1 MQLILSLVGLLSE
14 SSKQN
19 YCYMKSMLKIAGLLP
34 LIPLIILFNSCKKET
49 SPLPTITTSTIS
61 SISPTTATSG
71 GNVTTDGGAIVS
83 ARGVCWN
90 IISGPTIANSKTAD
104 STGTGIFIST
114 ITGLSAN
121 TTYYLRAYASNS
133 IGTAYGSEISFTT
146 LQPISPI
153 LTTTSATLITTTT
166 AFSGGSITSD
176 GGSPVTV
183 QGVCWNTT
191 HNPTTANI
199 KTSDGLGVGNFVS
212 SISGLL
218 PNVTYYLRAY
228 ATNSV
233 GTGYGEEIKLKT
245 YTGIITDIE
254 GNAYYTVTIGSQI
267 WMAENL
273 KATKYLNGDLIGTT
287 SPSTLDITN
296 ESTPKYQWAYADDEN
311 NVTTYGRLYTWY
323 VLTDTRKVCPIG
335 WHVSTQND
343 IATLR
348 ELLGGY
354 TTTGGMLKEGG
365 VSHWQSPNIGA
376 TNETSFTGLPGGYR
390 AQSGQYVGLG
400 QFGIWWTSTEDLYL
414 DPTLY
419 ALSYDLFNNS
429 IFFGAGGS
437 SVRKHA
443 LSVRCIKD

>member
-1 MQLILSLVGLLSE
+1 MQLILSLSGLLSD

-19 YCYMKSMLKIAGLLP
+19 YRYMKSMLKIAGLFL
-34 LIPLIILFNSCKKET
+34 LIPSIILFNYCKKET
-49 SPLPTITTSTIS
+49 NPLPTITTATIS
-61 SISPTTATSG
+61 SITPTTATSG
-71 GNVTTDGGAIVS
+71 GNVTTGGGSTVS

-90 IISGPTIANSKTAD
+90 TASNPTIANSKTVD
-104 STGTGIFIST
+104 SAGTGIFIST
-114 ITGLSAN
+114 ITGLTAT

-133 IGTAYGSEISFTT
+133 IGSAYGSEISFTT
-146 LQPISPI
+146 LQPIPPV
-153 LTTTSATLITTTT
+153 LTTTSATSITTTT
-166 AFSGGSITSD
+166 ALSGGSVTSD
-176 GGSPVTV
+176 GGAPVTV
-183 QGVCWNTT
+183 QGVCWNTA

-199 KTSDGLGVGNFVS
+199 KTSDGPGVGNFVS

-218 PNVTYYLRAY
+218 PNATYYLRAY

-233 GTGYGEEIKLKT
+233 GTGYGDEIILKT
-245 YTGIITDIE
+245 YTGTITDIE
-254 GNAYYTVTIGSQI
+254 GNTYYTVTIGSQI

-273 KATKYLNGDLIGTT
+273 KTTKYLNGDLIGTT

-311 NVTTYGRLYTWY
+311 NVATYGRLYTWY
-323 VLTDTRKVCPIG
+323 AVADTRNVCPIG

-348 ELLGGY
+348 EFLGGY

-365 VSHWQSPNIGA
+365 VSHWQSLNNGA

-400 QFGIWWTSTEDLYL
+400 EFGIWWTSTEDLYL

-419 ALSYDLFNNS
+419 ALSYDLYNNS
-429 IFFGAGGS
+429 IFFGAGSS